1 VLVFGGTWLANGLAH
16 DWHGS
21 WAFGARRFVSSLV
34 VLAPGLALVLDF
46 LRRRPMIVATALVT
60 AIIGWNAALMV
71 QFHTHTIPRETAVRF
86 DTLLREPAN
95 WWIPR
100 LARFYP
106 FAFPHNV
113 WFALKEGLP
122 LDRYDELGYEP
133 FSSRYRLV
141 LEERADRFLF
151 EGWSEEL
158 EPEKTEVRWIHGR
171 RATLVLPV
179 RPLQDRGI
187 QLEIEGYADSTSASE
202 AVVDV
207 EINGLP
213 VGHVQLETTLMTAR
227 LATPANTVQKVWR
240 TGFNRV
246 TLSNKGP
253 APIAIHAI
261 TAGPF

>member
-1 VLVFGGTWLANGLAH
+1 
-16 DWHGS
+16 
-21 WAFGARRFVSSLV
+21 
-34 VLAPGLALVLDF
+34 
-46 LRRRPMIVATALVT
+46 
-60 AIIGWNAALMV
+60 MV
-71 QFHTHTIPRETAVRF
+71 QFHRHVIPRETAVRF

-158 EPEKTEVRWIHGR
+158 DPEKTEVRWIHGR
-171 RATLVLPV
+171 QATLVLPIG
-179 RPLQDRGI
+179 PLEQRAI
-187 QLEIEGYADSTSASE
+187 QFEIEGYADPNAGPVP
-202 AVVDV
+202 AIVDV

-213 VGHVQLETTLMTAR
+213 IGHVRLETTLMTAK
-227 LATPANTVQKVWR
+227 LVTPANTVQKVWR

-246 TLSNKGP
+246 TLSNNGP
-253 APIAIHAI
+253 GPIAIHAI
-261 TAGPF
+261 TAGPL